1 MTRLYLLQV
10 WNLLIGVVVMVL
22 LVMQS
27 LKQPVFRR
35 LSLLNPRPD
44 ADKLLAQVQAEEE
57 SARRGSLKIF
67 FGYAAGVGKT
77 YTMLTNAQKAAHQ
90 GRDVVLGY
98 IEPHARPETQ
108 ALVKGLE
115 SLSVREIPYR
125 GVTLREFDVDAALQR
140 HPEIVLVDEL
150 AHSNAEGCRH
160 EKRWQDVQELL
171 DAGINVWSTLN
182 VQHIES
188 LNDVVGHIT
197 GIVVRETIPD
207 QVFDS
212 ADELELVDVTPE
224 ELLQR
229 LGAGKVYLPE
239 QAQRAIERF
248 FQRGNLAALRE
259 LSLRQTARRVHSD
272 VETARTQ
279 RAAVEPWASNE
290 RILVC
295 VGPSPTT
302 SRVIRT
308 AKRLATALDAPWMA
322 VAVDVTGDSSRSSAQ
337 QQISQHFRLA
347 ESLGSETVTLPGQRV
362 ATTILEYARSRNVT
376 KLLIGKTNQ
385 SRWRR
390 LLLGTVV
397 DDIIDQSGPIDVY
410 VIQGEEDE
418 GAHKPVIRKASLSPD
433 LWQYA
438 QATVWVTLA
447 AMLDF
452 GLRFQEFADSEANTA
467 MLFLVAVAWTAYR
480 LGRGPAI
487 YSSILSVL
495 VFDFFFVP
503 PQYTFAVSDMQYLVT
518 FAVMLAIGLVIST
531 LTSGLRSQVERTR
544 LREQRTSALYE
555 LGKQLSSIY
564 GQDFLVM
571 AAGAKLKEIVAQDVV
586 IYLHSP
592 PALPKAVFSQSN
604 AIVVH
609 PVSQAAAQWVI
620 EHNQLAGEGTNTLP
634 NAPALFLPI
643 IGSQRTH
650 GALAIHAES
659 PQRLFDPDLRRFIE
673 ACCSQLA
680 LALERDQLAVDAA
693 DARVQAEA
701 EQVRSSLLS
710 GVSHDLKTP
719 LAAIAGASSTLLE
732 SEELDRA
739 TQRELLETIGT
750 EATRLNRLIENILQ
764 MSKLDAGSTP
774 TNRQWHVLEE
784 IVGSA
789 LYRTRRELANHLV
802 QVTIDER
809 LPLIFVD
816 GLLLEQVFVNLL
828 ENAAHYTP
836 AGTEVSITA
845 RQDDR
850 TVRIS
855 VSDDGPGIPPNSEER
870 IFDKFFRAA
879 PDDAGRGS
887 GLGLAIC
894 RAIVKVHGGSITASN
909 RPSGGAEFVIR
920 LPLLRDAPQVEVE

>member
-1 MTRLYLLQV
+1 MENDRP
-10 WNLLIGVVVMVL
+10 NPDVL
-22 LVMQS
+22 LAKVQS
-27 LKQPVFRR
+27 
-35 LSLLNPRPD
+35 
-44 ADKLLAQVQAEEE
+44 EEVA
-57 SARRGSLKIF
+57 SRRGTLRIF

-77 YTMLTNAQKAAHQ
+77 YSMLQAARQAAAQGK
-90 GRDVVLGY
+90 DVVVGY
-98 IEPHARPETQ
+98 VEPHARPETQ
-108 ALVKGLE
+108 ALLDGMQAIP
-115 SLSVREIPYR
+115 VRELPYR

-140 HPEIVLVDEL
+140 HPEILLVDEL
-150 AHSNAEGCRH
+150 AHTNAEGCRH

-171 DAGINVWSTLN
+171 AAGINVWSTLN

-188 LNDVVGHIT
+188 LNDVVGQIT

-207 QVFDS
+207 QVFDC

-224 ELLQR
+224 ELLHR

-272 VETARTQ
+272 VESERKQ
-279 RAAVEPWASNE
+279 RAAVEPWATNE

-302 SRVIRT
+302 ARVIRT

-322 VAVDVTGDSSRSSAQ
+322 VAVDMTGDSSCSAAQ

-347 ESLGSETVTLPGQRV
+347 ERLGAETVTLPGQRV
-362 ATTILEYARSRNVT
+362 AAAILEFARSRNVT
-376 KLLIGKTNQ
+376 KILIGKTNQ

-390 LLLGTVV
+390 MLFGTVV
-397 DDIIDQSGPIDVY
+397 DDIVDKSGPIDVY

-418 GAHKPVIRKASLSPD
+418 GDRKPVTGRASPRFPF
-433 LWQYA
+433 WQYA
-438 QATVWVTLA
+438 QATAWVALA
-447 AMLDF
+447 AILDF
-452 GLRFQEFADSEANTA
+452 GLRFMKFADSEANTA
-467 MLFLVAVAWTAYR
+467 MLFLVAVAWAAYR

-503 PQYTFAVSDMQYLVT
+503 PQYTFAVADVQYLVT
-518 FAVMLAIGLVIST
+518 FAVMLAIGLVVST
-531 LTSGLRSQVERTR
+531 LTSRLRSQIERTR

-564 GQDFLVM
+564 GQNFLVM
-571 AAGAKLKEIVAQDVV
+571 AAGTKLKEIVSGDVA
-586 IYLHSP
+586 IYLQVSP
-592 PALPKAVFSQSN
+592 GLPQAEFGQTCALVS
-604 AIVVH
+604 H
-609 PVSQAAAQWVI
+609 PVSQATAQWVI

-650 GALAIHAES
+650 GALAIHGES
-659 PQRLFDPDLRRFIE
+659 PQRLLDPDIRRFLE

-693 DARVQAEA
+693 DARIQAET

-732 SEELDRA
+732 SESMDQETR
-739 TQRELLETIGT
+739 RELLETVSA
-750 EATRLNRLIENILQ
+750 EATRLNRLLENILQ

-774 TNRQWHVLEE
+774 PNREWHVLEE

-789 LYRTRRELANHLV
+789 LHRTRRELAKHAV
-802 QVTIDER
+802 QVTIDEQ

-828 ENAAHYTP
+828 ENAVRYTP
-836 AGTEVSITA
+836 AGTKVSITA
-845 RQDDR
+845 RLDDR

-855 VSDDGPGIPPNSEER
+855 VSDNGPGLPPGSENR
-870 IFDKFFRAA
+870 IFDKFFRAV

-920 LPLLRDAPQVEVE
+920 LPLLRDAPRVVVE